1 MFLSK
6 LKHFLLLT
14 FTFALVLSGQSFVF
28 AKDIY
33 SDNLIPKMTSN
44 TSPEGIAS
52 ASHQTENAFVVFDR
66 KNTTRWETPDNVS
79 QGWIAFEFPTETIV
93 NRYYLFGMN
102 PYDMPM
108 DWSFEGWNGSE
119 WVVLDQKN
127 NYVSWGSPSYGS
139 FEFNNTTP
147 YIKYRINITD
157 VVRPKP
163 SDSRSIKLTYLE
175 MSQKINTIPD
185 PELDPASKNLI
196 PKMTSNTSPEGIASA
211 SSQLEITTP
220 PYHAFDHTDTNYG
233 WSSNKPQGWLAYE
246 FPTKTIVN
254 KYTLLPSVR
263 DNLTANPKTWTF
275 EGWNGTEWVVL
286 DSQNNI
292 GDWEMHKKKEFIF
305 NNNTPYI
312 KYRINITATNG
323 YKIISIKEM
332 EMMNTNASSEPEPE
346 PNPNPDPDPNPNPT
360 GNALLVIYMDSGLI
374 KEYEMTNEEI
384 RNFTEWYEG
393 RAKGN
398 GKEAYIVN
406 KKYNIG
412 PFNSRKDFISYSHIE
427 SFEVQEY
434 SR

>member
-14 FTFALVLSGQSFVF
+14 FTFSLVLSGQSFVF

-33 SDNLIPKMTSN
+33 SDDLIPKMTSN

-52 ASHQTENAFVVFDR
+52 ASHQNEDAFVVFDR
-66 KNTTRWETPDNVS
+66 TESGWETPDNVS

-93 NRYYLFGMN
+93 NRYTLTGAN
-102 PYDMPM
+102 PFYMPM

-127 NYVSWGSPSYGS
+127 NFISWGTPPGVH

-157 VVRPKP
+157 VTSERPSLPK
-163 SDSRSIKLTYLE
+163 SIKLTAFE

-185 PELDPASKNLI
+185 PDLDPASKNLI
-196 PKMTSNTSPEGIASA
+196 PKMTNNTSPEGIASA
-211 SSQLEITTP
+211 SSQQYPISP
-220 PYHAFDHTDTNYG
+220 PYHAFDHTDTNMG
-233 WSSNKPQGWLAYE
+233 WITDNPQGWLAYE

-254 KYTLLPSVR
+254 KYTLLPTSWEKSR
-263 DNLTANPKTWTF
+263 PKTWTF

-292 GDWEMHKKKEFIF
+292 EDWKTYVKKEFIF

-323 YKIISIKEM
+323 YPWLSIAEM
-332 EMMNTNASSEPEPE
+332 EMMNTNASSEPEPKPKPNPEPE
-346 PNPNPDPDPNPNPT
+346 PNPNPNPT

-374 KEYEMTNEEI
+374 KEFEMTNEEI

-398 GKEAYIVN
+398 GREAYIVN